1 MQAAQRVI
9 ADLAIQT
16 TQRDSG
22 RSRVGEQRP
31 HRSQLSVSVA
41 QSTQGLDA
49 SDTAGGGIDEWLKAG
64 ERLPVDHEASLVR
77 SCYWIKPVH
86 RVGTQD

>member
-1 MQAAQRVI
+1 
-9 ADLAIQT
+9 LT
-16 TQRDSG
+16 
-22 RSRVGEQRP
+22 VGLEQS
-31 HRSQLSVSVA
+31 SQC
-41 QSTQGLDA
+41 LDA
-49 SDTAGGGIDEWLKAG
+49 SDTAGGGIDEGLKTG